1 MTIPNLRNDLWHNS
15 SMATKRS
22 EHRTVLYVLLGTYL
36 TAAALVAFWPT
47 PVDATAAP
55 WLTLVFEKLHSN
67 GVPTWVSYDLL
78 EFAANIIFFIPLTV
92 LLTLLLG
99 RSRWW
104 FAVLV
109 AVSASMAIEV
119 GQLMFIAARF
129 ATLQDV
135 AANAIGAFIGA
146 GIVLVAKKRV
156 PRMVEA

>member
-1 MTIPNLRNDLWHNS
+1 
-15 SMATKRS
+15 MATKRS
-22 EHRTVLYVLLGTYL
+22 EQKHVLYVMLSVYL
-36 TAAALVAFWPT
+36 VAASLVAFWPT

-55 WLTLVFEKLHSN
+55 WLTLVFEKLHSD
-67 GVPTWVSYDLL
+67 GMPAWVSYNLL
-78 EFAANIIFFIPLTV
+78 EFTMNVVFFIPLTV

-99 RSRWW
+99 RSQWW

-119 GQLMFIAARF
+119 GQLLFVAARF

-135 AANAIGAFIGA
+135 AANTLGALVGA

-156 PRMVEA
+156 PKTVEA